1 MENSSL
7 FHINNGEDILAEEK
21 DFEKNKQKISEFINR
36 QIKNPHLNIFIG
48 SGASIGAVPLMSKTM
63 KDILKEHSD
72 IKDEF
77 CTYLDFSKPKHR
89 ECFEKFLSGSSEIVY
104 SSEEKKIIAQ
114 YDGFSNIEMF
124 MTYLQQKINVTRK
137 SDVKKELNG
146 ILEKLKSGFISTIP
160 KLSDVAYESNTLT
173 TYKKFYKHIFDQRQ
187 NESPK
192 LNIFTTNYDLFNEKS
207 LEENNINY
215 STGFR
220 PGLRPSFDI
229 NQFQYRQ
236 VDERNRY
243 KDKWQ
248 PTTKEANL
256 YKLHG
261 SINWIESSEKILQ
274 SNDGEENIVIY
285 PTALK
290 HNETAQIPY
299 SPLFRELSIQ
309 LQKLNSTLMV
319 IGYGF
324 GDDHINNLI
333 FQNIANPD
341 FNLIVFGDT
350 QEDKLN
356 FLLERNKGRN
366 FHTIG
371 GSYINSDNKEIK
383 AHWFDYIV
391 DDLLPQN
398 DISGNKGEG
407 SITSAEG
414 RDSE

>member
-1 MENSSL
+1 
-7 FHINNGEDILAEEK
+7 
-21 DFEKNKQKISEFINR
+21 
-36 QIKNPHLNIFIG
+36 
-48 SGASIGAVPLMSKTM
+48 
-63 KDILKEHSD
+63 
-72 IKDEF
+72 
-77 CTYLDFSKPKHR
+77 
-89 ECFEKFLSGSSEIVY
+89 
-104 SSEEKKIIAQ
+104 
-114 YDGFSNIEMF
+114 MF
-124 MTYLQQKINVTRK
+124 MTYLQQKINVTRE
-137 SDVKKELNG
+137 SNAKKALND
-146 ILEKLKSGFISTIP
+146 ILDKLKSGFISTIP
-160 KLSDVAYESNTLT
+160 KLNDGAYESNTLT

-215 STGFR
+215 SNGFR
-220 PGLRPSFDI
+220 PGLLPSFDI

-274 SNDGEENIVIY
+274 SNDEEKNIVIY

-309 LQKLNSTLMV
+309 LQKPNSTLII

-371 GSYINSDNKEIK
+371 GSYITSDKREIK